1 MAAQAI
7 ELQETR
13 DSSESAGKVTAS
25 RKFAIWDEGGSQI
38 ATPAEVRAVFGT
50 TAGSTAVPD
59 IGDLFPG
66 ETDIYA
72 TSYSIQHEPAS
83 RGVWTVTFN
92 YENTE
97 PGPLQ
102 PQEPGYSQFSFDWS
116 SEFRDVWRVNPGLTV
131 PNNGNATNNSLAGGQ
146 PIDVAGEPMSVLR
159 YFATLEIT
167 ETVLL
172 GTLDARAA
180 LIMSLRGTRN
190 AAVFRGGAV
199 GTVIYKGAKA
209 SRIGLDKVSITHSF
223 AQDDWYHMI
232 QFPQK
237 GADGRVVLEQVQPG
251 IMHAQTVFWRQP
263 FPLLSDFNLL
273 SENF

>member
-1 MAAQAI
+1 MSVSAI
-7 ELQETR
+7 ELMETR
-13 DSSESAGKVTAS
+13 DASETAGKTTCS
-25 RKFAIWDEGGSQI
+25 RKFAIWNDSVQI
-38 ATPAEVRAVFGT
+38 TTPAGVRATFGT
-50 TAGSTAVPD
+50 TAGTTLVPN

-72 TSYSIQHEPAS
+72 TSYSIRHEPES

-92 YENTE
+92 YENTV

-116 SEFRDVWRVNPGLTV
+116 AEFRDVWRVNPGLSV
-131 PNNGNATNNSLAGGQ
+131 PSSGNATNNSLTDGQ

-159 YFATLEIT
+159 YFATLELT

-172 GTLDARAA
+172 STLDARAA
-180 LIMSLRGTRN
+180 TIMAIRGTRN
-190 AAVFRGGAV
+190 SAVFRGGAI
-199 GTVIYKGAKA
+199 GSVIYKGAKA
-209 SRIGLDKVSITHSF
+209 SRVGLDKVSITHSF

-232 QFPQK
+232 QFPQN
-237 GADGRVVLEQVQPG
+237 GPDGRVVLEQVQPG
-251 IMHAQTVFWRQP
+251 IMHAKFVFWRQP
-263 FPLLSDFNLL
+263 FPQLSNFNLL